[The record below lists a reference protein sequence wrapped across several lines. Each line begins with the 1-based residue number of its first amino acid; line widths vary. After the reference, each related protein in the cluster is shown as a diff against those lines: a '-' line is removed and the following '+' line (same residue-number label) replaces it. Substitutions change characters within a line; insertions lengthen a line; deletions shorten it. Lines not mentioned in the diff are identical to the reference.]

1 MSCLKWLFSPRQV
14 EPVQKTNKNAEEKE
28 GLIKKKGSSIATKS
42 GVIKKYPWKWNH
54 RNKEKERK
62 VNILFI

>member
-42 GVIKKYPWKWNH
+42 GVIKKYP
-54 RNKEKERK
+54 
-62 VNILFI
+62 